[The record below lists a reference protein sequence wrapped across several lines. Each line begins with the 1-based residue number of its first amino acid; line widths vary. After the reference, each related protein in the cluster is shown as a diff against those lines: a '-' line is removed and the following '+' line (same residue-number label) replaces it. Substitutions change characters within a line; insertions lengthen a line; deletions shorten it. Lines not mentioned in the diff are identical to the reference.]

1 MMHLHQTHSRMDLG
15 DMQEVNLMGLHY
27 RMEKNTGD
35 IRAYDFH
42 LNINFELKVWY
53 ITTLLLVCINMSLLI
68 QYLYDLFSVSRLDF
82 NTFYTEQLEK
92 LCADRSL
99 AENRKEETSG

>member
-1 MMHLHQTHSRMDLG
+1 MDLG
-15 DMQEVNLMGLHY
+15 DMQEMNLLGLHY

-53 ITTLLLVCINMSLLI
+53 INIFLLVCINVSLLTL
-68 QYLYDLFSVSRLDF
+68 YLYDSFSVSRLDF
-82 NTFYTEQLEK
+82 NTFYTEQLET
-92 LCADRSL
+92 LCTDRSL
-99 AENRKEETSG
+99 VENKKEGTSG